1 MGGVLAHL
9 VCIILL
15 QDVNLFGGVTP
26 AHHLL
31 YDKSATGH
39 LANSWFL
46 RLAFCNSFSTCLCL
60 DEGLLW
66 RFVFQC
72 APPQLSLLPRPSF
85 CLSISLLY
93 LSQMLFHPRLLCH
106 PILLSDGDAL
116 SVIASDHHFH
126 FISRD
131 ETFFPIL

>member
-9 VCIILL
+9 VRILLL
-15 QDVNLFGGVTP
+15 QDMNLFGRVTL

-46 RLAFCNSFSTCLCL
+46 CLIFCNSLSMCLCV

-66 RFVFQC
+66 RLVFQC
-72 APPQLSLLPRPSF
+72 TPPQLSLLPQLSF
-85 CLSISLLY
+85 RLSVLLLY
-93 LSQMLFHPRLLCH
+93 LSQMLFHPRLLCC
-106 PILLSDGDAL
+106 PILLSDGNTL
-116 SVIASDHHFH
+116 SVIASDHHFC

-131 ETFFPIL
+131 GMFFPVL